1 MAAATLND
9 VTNSLMLLNVE
20 QGNTTEAV
28 KSLVKRVQDMLDFDK
43 RKALDDAEATR
54 EASRRA
60 RSRSQGAGATAPRTG
75 SFGIGDA
82 LLAGAFLTVAAL
94 NEEISAII
102 DSAKD
107 NLLKFVNDIQKIFFT
122 INQGLITLSKFINTQ
137 IFSRIGNLIL
147 DIRTNPRITKSITVI
162 EDSVKF
168 VVKVI
173 DETLKF
179 ISKTFKI
186 ISGAFTFIG
195 SILRVPLA
203 LISNGVSEAV
213 IAASKL
219 NPVFKFFKGIGRI
232 FGKLFLPLT
241 IFITAW
247 DTIKGAVDG
256 FKEKGIVGGLEGAVD
271 GFFNSLIFMPLEMIF
286 DATAWLLSKL
296 GFPKTAE
303 KIGDFNP
310 TEVFDQITDIVF
322 QPIYDAVEWIK
333 TAFTDPSEALRQLW
347 RDVVGE
353 GGLIDI
359 MWWPVNLA
367 VNKIKEIFNLGDPN
381 NPFRMGAFIEGL
393 IIQTVDIFA
402 QIFNKFMNM
411 LRSIP
416 IVKDFFKSEEEKI
429 LIERKAQLQKEIT
442 EQERFLRMLED
453 DTKSVQT
460 FIRSAG
466 DPEVLGIRGLGKTP
480 EQKEALRE
488 TARQRLQARRNVLAN
503 LSSDRRLIEIAR
515 AQSAQKLALAEQNLS
530 VMQSAG
536 SAPIIV
542 APSSTSSTS
551 NVNQRFDLGMPSAAD
566 RAERLTVD

>member
-9 VTNSLMLLNVE
+9 VTNSLMLLNDE

-54 EASRRA
+54 EARNQVRGQA
-60 RSRSQGAGATAPRTG
+60 QITGAPAPRTG

-122 INQGLITLSKFINTQ
+122 INQGLIALSKFINTQ

-147 DIRTNPRITKSITVI
+147 DIRTNPKITKSITVI

-168 VVKVI
+168 VVKVV

-219 NPVFKFFKGIGRI
+219 DSVFKFFKGIGRI

-247 DTIKGAVDG
+247 DTIKGAIEGFQKDG
-256 FKEKGIVGGLEGAVD
+256 IIGGIEGAVD
-271 GFFNSLIFMPLEMIF
+271 GFFNSLIGAPLDILK
-286 DATAWLLSKL
+286 DATAWVLGKL
-296 GFPKTAE
+296 GFANAQEVLNEFSFKELFSNLIGGIFDDVKKIGSFVGDLFKGEFSLEKSKEALGAIFSLSPVGMIMNLVEGIVPDIFE
-303 KIGDFNP
+303 KIGNALNF
-310 TEVFDQITDIVF
+310 F
-322 QPIYDAVEWIK
+322 VEQLKIG
-333 TAFTDPSEALRQLW
+333 SQEALLKIITMIQNIPDQLVAFLSDNLKIDIP
-347 RDVVGE
+347 RIAIPIPPPARFIFGGADEIVLFE
-353 GGLIDI
+353 GGQ
-359 MWWPVNLA
+359 
-367 VNKIKEIFNLGDPN
+367 LGVPGGESARN
-381 NPFRMGAFIEGL
+381 R
-393 IIQTVDIFA
+393 
-402 QIFNKFMNM
+402 
-411 LRSIP
+411 
-416 IVKDFFKSEEEKI
+416 
-429 LIERKAQLQKEIT
+429 IT
-442 EQERFLRMLED
+442 
-453 DTKSVQT
+453 
-460 FIRSAG
+460 
-466 DPEVLGIRGLGKTP
+466 
-480 EQKEALRE
+480 
-488 TARQRLQARRNVLAN
+488 RRNSQLDAQMLQLAG
-503 LSSDRRLIEIAR
+503 
-515 AQSAQKLALAEQNLS
+515 QNLS
-530 VMQSAG
+530 ATQSVN

-566 RAERLTVD
+566 KAERLTVD